1 MEKVIKLNSQRTS
14 PLDPFLVSWSHIF
27 LPFWHSA
34 NKQFCINKVKDLQEL
49 KKKRSPLYTY
59 DPIFFA
65 SWYLT
70 RTKILSL
77 KTTQKSCATCQKMEL
92 FWWPI
97 LLILSSGQNSTLCK
111 SGIFF
116 PRSPPGYKSRY
127 IDAKCCSNLFI
138 FIIRKSKSNWALF
151 PLISFG
157 DGRKMIGRRFPP
169 TPNLWSK

>member
-1 MEKVIKLNSQRTS
+1 MT
-14 PLDPFLVSWSHIF
+14 P
-27 LPFWHSA
+27 
-34 NKQFCINKVKDLQEL
+34 
-49 KKKRSPLYTY
+49 
-59 DPIFFA
+59 FFA

-70 RTKILSL
+70 RTMILSL

-116 PRSPPGYKSRY
+116 PRTPLGYKSKY
-127 IDAKCCSNLFI
+127 IDAKCCSDLLI
-138 FIIRKSKSNWALF
+138 FIIMKSKSNWALF

-157 DGRKMIGRRFPP
+157 DGRKTIGRRFPQP
-169 TPNLWSK
+169 HPPVQIGFKLFVSLICLIFVFAITLFLSCSCMCGPLFVCLCIWFWPKKLYRVVFWRIV

>member
-34 NKQFCINKVKDLQEL
+34 NKQFCKTRL
-49 KKKRSPLYTY
+49 KICRNLKRNALPFTRMT
-59 DPIFFA
+59 PFFA

-97 LLILSSGQNSTLCK
+97 WLILSSGQNSILCK

-151 PLISFG
+151 PLIFFG
-157 DGRKMIGRRFPP
+157 DGWKTIGRRFPP
-169 TPNLWSK
+169 PPTPGSK